1 MEHLAIDLGG
11 RESQVCVRRADA
23 TIVEEV
29 LRPNESLG
37 RYLKTRPPSR
47 VILETCAE
55 AFAVADLALAAGH
68 EVRVVPSVLVKALGV
83 GARGVKNDRADAR
96 ALSLASTRQD
106 LPSVHV
112 ASSMARYLRS
122 LCTSRETLIE
132 ARTQLINSVRGW
144 MRTELVRVRR
154 GATETFTRRVREQ
167 GERAERGLPSFIEP
181 MLSAIDALS
190 AQLERLND
198 QLEGYAKKD
207 ALCKRLMTAPVGP
220 VSAVR
225 VVAAVDTVERF
236 DGAHAVEAYVGL
248 TSGEHRSSGRGYRT
262 GITKAGPPGV
272 RRALVQAC
280 WVAMR
285 TRPKD
290 PLVLWA
296 TKIKERRGGRV
307 AVVAMARKLVGILYA
322 MWRDG
327 SVYDPCYEEKRRR
340 RQEATPSE

>member
-1 MEHLAIDLGG
+1 MEHVAIDLGG
-11 RESQVCVRRADA
+11 RESQVCVRREEGS
-23 TIVEEV
+23 IVEEV
-29 LRPNESLG
+29 LVANQSLG
-37 RYLKTRPPSR
+37 SYLARRPPSR

-55 AFAVADLALAAGH
+55 AFAVADQALGCGH

-112 ASSMARYLRS
+112 PSTVARYLRS
-122 LCTSRETLIE
+122 LCTSRETLIG

-144 MRTELVRVRR
+144 MRTELVRVRS
-154 GATETFTRRVREQ
+154 GGTETFTRRVREQ
-167 GERAERGLPSFIEP
+167 CDRGERGLPTFIDP
-181 MLSAIDALS
+181 MLLAIDALTTQL
-190 AQLERLND
+190 ARLDEQLES
-198 QLEGYAKKD
+198 YAKDD
-207 ALCKRLMTAPVGP
+207 ALCRRLMSAPVGP

-225 VVAAVDTVERF
+225 YVAALDTVERF
-236 DGAHAVEAYVGL
+236 DSAHAVEAYLGM
-248 TSGEHRSSGRGYRT
+248 TSGEHKSSGRGYRT

-296 TKIKERRGGRV
+296 TKIKERRNGRI
-307 AVVAMARKLVGILYA
+307 AVVAMARKLIGILFA

-327 SVYDPCYEEKRRR
+327 SVYDPFFEEKRRR
-340 RQEATPSE
+340 QTQAE